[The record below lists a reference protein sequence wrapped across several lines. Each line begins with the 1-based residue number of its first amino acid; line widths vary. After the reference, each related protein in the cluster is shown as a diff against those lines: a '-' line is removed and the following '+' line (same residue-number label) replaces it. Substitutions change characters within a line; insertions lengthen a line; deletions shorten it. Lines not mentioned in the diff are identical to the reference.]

1 MTYLASLAI
10 SWFLVSFEPI
20 QMVWDGLAMRI
31 KPNHLVNYLHAGLG
45 CWKCM
50 SLWSTWII
58 TGDFI
63 QATIVSFIAF
73 IIEECLAKLK

>member
-1 MTYLASLAI
+1 MTYIASLAI
-10 SWFLVSFEPI
+10 GWLLVSFEPL
-20 QMVWDGLAMRI
+20 QMLWDGIAERI
-31 KPNHLVNYLHAGLG
+31 KPNHLVNYIHVSLG

-50 SLWSTWII
+50 SFWSTWII

-73 IIEECLAKLK
+73 IIEECLTKLK

>member
-10 SWFLVSFEPI
+10 GWLLVSFEPL
-20 QMVWDGLAMRI
+20 QMLWDNLAMRVR
-31 KPNHLVNYLHAGLG
+31 PNHLVNYIHVSLG

-50 SLWSTWII
+50 SFWSTWII

-73 IIEECLAKLK
+73 IIEECLNKLK